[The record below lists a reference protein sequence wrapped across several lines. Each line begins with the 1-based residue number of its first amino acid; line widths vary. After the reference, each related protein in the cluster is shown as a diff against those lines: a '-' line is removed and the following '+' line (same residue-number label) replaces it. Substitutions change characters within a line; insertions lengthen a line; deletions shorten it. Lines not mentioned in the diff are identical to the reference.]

1 MAKAAKAA
9 PPTCRLR
16 AQSWPKK
23 WLRKKEKE
31 KAGAKPKANP
41 DQKPA
46 KTGGRGTANYH
57 VNEPIV
63 GAFFAS
69 KAKKRNFRLADTDNN
84 KQISRRLTM
93 ATHLKENRFYFT
105 HDLGA
110 SKSFEGRD
118 KALLQ
123 GTCPFVGRVV
133 VRPCLT

>member
-1 MAKAAKAA
+1 MGKAKAKAKAV
-9 PPTCRLR
+9 
-16 AQSWPKK
+16 
-23 WLRKKEKE
+23 
-31 KAGAKPKANP
+31 AKPNANP

-57 VNEPIV
+57 ANEPIV

-69 KAKKRNFRLADTDNN
+69 KKDKKKFRLADTASN
-84 KQISRRLTM
+84 KQIPRRLTM